1 LACDGRPRNVADLT
15 VKPGRQA
22 VSIDVKF
29 RQAMSSFVKPLLDGA
44 ICNFKALRETFLS
57 AELKR
62 KLRRP
67 TPPRTEE
74 AMKIG

>member
-1 LACDGRPRNVADLT
+1 
-15 VKPGRQA
+15 
-22 VSIDVKF
+22 
-29 RQAMSSFVKPLLDGA
+29 MSSFVKPLLDGA